1 MEDPRARA
9 AILRRRISLYR
20 EYLKRGVASDL
31 ASQYLREIIAGE
43 RELERIA
50 DDEKRP
56 LPH

>member
-1 MEDPRARA
+1 MEDPSARA

-20 EYLKRGVASDL
+20 EYLKQGAASDL